1 MNCDWTKENVV
12 LFIYGELADDAKF
25 EFEQHVRHCLG
36 CRRELD
42 AALEFKDSMAAATV
56 KEVSPNFLAANR
68 MQLQDALEHAE
79 QSRNIFSSFIFDATG
94 WFHQINLAP
103 ALTAALLMLG
113 FAGGVGTTYK
123 MMEAKRPPVTANGTN
138 DRIEVPAEANI
149 GSIESITPSANSN
162 QVQIKYN
169 TLQPQI
175 LNGSSDDPRIRQ
187 LLVLAARN
195 TRNPAI
201 ALDSIDVLTHGSED
215 DAVREVLI
223 EALRYD
229 KNPGVR
235 LKSLDALKGYVRD
248 DVHVRDAVVEALLH
262 DNNPGVRQEAISLLD
277 AVKADTSVRSALTV
291 LADRDPNKF
300 IREESKR
307 YLASMPHLD

>member
-12 LFIYGELADDAKF
+12 LHIYGELPDDAKF

-36 CRRELD
+36 CRRELEQ
-42 AALEFKDSMAAATV
+42 ALEFKDAMAAAPV
-56 KEVSPNFLAANR
+56 KEISPSFLAANR
-68 MQLQDALEHAE
+68 MQLQEALEHAE
-79 QSRNIFSSFIFDATG
+79 QSRNIFSSLIFDATG
-94 WFHQINLAP
+94 WFHQIKLAP
-103 ALTAALLMLG
+103 ALLILG

-123 MMEAKRPPVTANGTN
+123 MMEDKKAVIAANGTGGP
-138 DRIEVPAEANI
+138 IEVQPTEANI
-149 GSIESITPSANSN
+149 GYIESITPAANSN

-215 DAVREVLI
+215 NAVREVLI

-235 LKSLDALKGYVRD
+235 LKSLDALKGFVRD

-262 DNNPGVRQEAISLLD
+262 DNNAGVRQEAISLLD
-277 AVKADTSVRSALTV
+277 VVKADTSVRSALTV